1 MYLSRITLHTAQLVP
16 SQLLHL
22 VERGEYV
29 MHQWLWKLFPGG
41 KERQFL
47 YRREELQGAFRF
59 FVLSQERPAESA
71 IFDVQCR
78 PFAPELSVGQILRFT
93 LRANPTICKAGKR
106 HDLLMEAKRQVKTQP
121 DSQDIWTYQQQAAL
135 EWLSRQGEQ
144 NGFSLREASVD
155 AYRQQQIRR
164 EKSRQMIQ
172 FSSVDYAGVLVVNNP
187 VLFLQRLVQG
197 YGKSRAFGCGMM
209 LIKPGDSE

>member
-29 MHQWLWKLFPGG
+29 MHQWLWEVFPGG

-121 DSQDIWTYQQQAAL
+121 DSRDIWTYQQQAAL

-197 YGKSRAFGCGMM
+197 YGKSRAFG
-209 LIKPGDSE
+209 

>member
-29 MHQWLWKLFPGG
+29 MHQWLWELFPGG

-121 DSQDIWTYQQQAAL
+121 DSRDIWTYQQQAAL

-172 FSSVDYAGVLVVNNP
+172 FSSVDYTGVLVVNNP

>member
-29 MHQWLWKLFPGG
+29 MHQWLWELFPGG

-106 HDLLMEAKRQVKTQP
+106 HDLLMEAKHQVKTQP
-121 DSQDIWTYQQQAAL
+121 DSRDIWTYQQQAAL

>member
-29 MHQWLWKLFPGG
+29 MHQWLWEFFPGG

-121 DSQDIWTYQQQAAL
+121 DSRDIWTYQQQAAL

>member
-1 MYLSRITLHTAQLVP
+1 MYLSRITLHTSELLP

-29 MHQWLWKLFPGG
+29 MHQWLWDLFPGG

-59 FVLSQERPAESA
+59 FVLSQEQPATSA
-71 IFDVQCR
+71 IFDVQTR
-78 PFAPELSVGQILRFT
+78 PFTPALSAGQILRFS
-93 LRANPTICKAGKR
+93 LRANPTICKNGKR
-106 HDLLMEAKRQVKTQP
+106 HDLLMEAKRQLRAQE
-121 DSQDIWTYQQQAAL
+121 DGRDIWSYQQQAAL
-135 EWLSRQGEQ
+135 EWLARQGEQ
-144 NGFSLREASVD
+144 NGFILREGSVD

-172 FSSVDYAGVLVVNNP
+172 FSSVDYTGVLEVNDP
-187 VLFLQRLVQG
+187 ELFLKRLAQG

-209 LIKPGDSE
+209 MIKPGDGE

>member
-1 MYLSRITLHTAQLVP
+1 MYLSRITLHTSELSPA
-16 SQLLHL
+16 QLLHL

-29 MHQWLWKLFPGG
+29 MHQWLWDLFPGG

-59 FVLSQERPAESA
+59 FVLSQARPAESA

-78 PFAPELSVGQILRFT
+78 PFAPELNVGQLLRFT

-121 DSQDIWTYQQQAAL
+121 DSRDIWTYQQQRAL
-135 EWLSRQGEQ
+135 EWVSRQGEQ

-155 AYRQQQIRR
+155 AYRQQRIRR

-172 FSSVDYAGVLVVNNP
+172 FSSVDYTGVLVVNNP
-187 VLFLQRLVQG
+187 VLFLQRLAQG

-209 LIKPGDSE
+209 MIKPGDDA

>member
-29 MHQWLWKLFPGG
+29 MHQWLWEHFPGG

-121 DSQDIWTYQQQAAL
+121 DSRDIWTYQQQAAL

>member
-1 MYLSRITLHTAQLVP
+1 MYLSRITLHTAQLAP
-16 SQLLHL
+16 SQMLHL

-29 MHQWLWKLFPGG
+29 MHQWLWELFPGG

-59 FVLSQERPAESA
+59 FVLSQEPPAESA
-71 IFDVQCR
+71 ILDVQCR
-78 PFAPELSVGQILRFT
+78 PFAPALSVGQMLRFT

-106 HDLLMEAKRQVKTQP
+106 HDLLMEAKRRVKTQL
-121 DSQDIWTYQQQAAL
+121 DSQDIWSYQQHAAL

-164 EKSRQMIQ
+164 EKSRQIIQ

-187 VLFLQRLVQG
+187 ALFLQRLAQG

-209 LIKPGDSE
+209 MIKPGDSE

>member
-29 MHQWLWKLFPGG
+29 MHQWLWELFPGG

-106 HDLLMEAKRQVKTQP
+106 HDLLMEAKRQVKTQL
-121 DSQDIWTYQQQAAL
+121 DSRDIWTYQQQAAL

>member
-29 MHQWLWKLFPGG
+29 MHQWLWELFPGG

-78 PFAPELSVGQILRFT
+78 PFALELSVGQILRFT

-121 DSQDIWTYQQQAAL
+121 DSRDIWTYQQQAAL

>member
-106 HDLLMEAKRQVKTQP
+106 
-121 DSQDIWTYQQQAAL
+121 
-135 EWLSRQGEQ
+135 
-144 NGFSLREASVD
+144 
-155 AYRQQQIRR
+155 
-164 EKSRQMIQ
+164 
-172 FSSVDYAGVLVVNNP
+172 
-187 VLFLQRLVQG
+187 
-197 YGKSRAFGCGMM
+197 
-209 LIKPGDSE
+209 

>member
-1 MYLSRITLHTAQLVP
+1 MYLSRITLHTAQLAP

-29 MHQWLWKLFPGG
+29 MHQWLWELFSGG

-59 FVLSQERPAESA
+59 FVLSQARPAESA

-78 PFAPELSVGQILRFT
+78 PFAPELNVGQLLRFT

-121 DSQDIWTYQQQAAL
+121 DSRDIWTYQQQRAL
-135 EWLSRQGEQ
+135 EWVSRQGEQ

-155 AYRQQQIRR
+155 AYRQQRIRR

-172 FSSVDYAGVLVVNNP
+172 FSSVDYTGVLVVNNP
-187 VLFLQRLVQG
+187 VLFLQRLAQG

-209 LIKPGDSE
+209 MIKPGDDA

>member
-1 MYLSRITLHTAQLVP
+1 MYLSKITLYTAQLLP

-29 MHQWLWKLFPGG
+29 MHQWLWALFPGG
-41 KERQFL
+41 DERQFL

-78 PFAPELSVGQILRFT
+78 AFSPALSVGQTLRFN

-106 HDLLMEAKRQVKTQP
+106 HDLLMEAKHQVKARMG
-121 DSQDIWTYQQQAAL
+121 SQDIWSQQQQVAL
-135 EWLSRQGEQ
+135 GWLSRQGEQ
-144 NGFSLREASVD
+144 HGFSLCEVNVD

-164 EKSRQMIQ
+164 DKARQMIQ
-172 FSSVDYAGVLVVNNP
+172 FSSVDYSGVLVVNDP
-187 VLFLQRLVQG
+187 ERFLQRLAVG

-209 LIKPGDSE
+209 MIKPGDGK